1 MSDFARDLPAT
12 VVLAHL
18 GHYIGTI
25 GFFIP
30 AVILVGLVVGAVVR
44 DRRLHAR
51 EDDEDDDAPTTAPPA
66 GPPPAD

>member
-12 VVLAHL
+12 DVLAHL

-25 GFFIP
+25 GFFVP

-51 EDDEDDDAPTTAPPA
+51 DVDEDESPA
-66 GPPPAD
+66 TSPPAD